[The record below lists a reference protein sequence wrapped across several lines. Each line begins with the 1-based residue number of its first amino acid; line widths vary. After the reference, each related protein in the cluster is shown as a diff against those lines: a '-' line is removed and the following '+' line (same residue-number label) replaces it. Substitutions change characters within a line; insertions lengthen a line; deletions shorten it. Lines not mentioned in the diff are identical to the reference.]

1 MKAEEGYD
9 LEVGRGS
16 SGKEEFV
23 FPEMGRLW
31 GAAGAGR
38 DGDFGLGH
46 IPCKPPLRPPGVADA
61 KTPST

>member
-1 MKAEEGYD
+1 MKAEEVYD
-9 LEVGRGS
+9 LEVWCGS

-31 GAAGAGR
+31 WAAGAGR

-46 IPCKPPLRPPGVADA
+46 GPFKLPQTSKC
-61 KTPST
+61 S